1 MKIRVLNYNFVNF
14 RHIEEFYPY
23 VNTIMNDPN
32 IIIMFLDKVDS
43 KTLLNVSFYDYSIQ
57 NIHVIYN

>member
-1 MKIRVLNYNFVNF
+1 
-14 RHIEEFYPY
+14 
-23 VNTIMNDPN
+23 MNDPN